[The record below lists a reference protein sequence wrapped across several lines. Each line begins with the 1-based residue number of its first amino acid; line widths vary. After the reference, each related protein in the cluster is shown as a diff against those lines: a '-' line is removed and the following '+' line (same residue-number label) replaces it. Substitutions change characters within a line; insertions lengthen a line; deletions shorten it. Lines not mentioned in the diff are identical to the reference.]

1 MNLGFKIQKANV
13 GIRISILEIPYV
25 PIFRQN
31 GQLWI
36 FGPKFAQKWV
46 LGSNFLSLDSESA
59 SLRYYVYQFLD
70 KTKNFEFL
78 ASNLP
83 KNWFWSWNFKNLSLD
98 LELASWDTMC
108 TNFQAERKTLNF
120 WAQTCCPKLDFGVG
134 ISKI

>member
-46 LGSNFLSLDSESA
+46 LGSNF
-59 SLRYYVYQFLD
+59 
-70 KTKNFEFL
+70 
-78 ASNLP
+78 
-83 KNWFWSWNFKNLSLD
+83 KNLSPD
-98 LELASWDTMC
+98 SELASWDTMC
-108 TNFQAERKTLNF
+108 TNFQTERKTLHF
-120 WAQTCCPKLDFGVG
+120 LAQTCCPKLDFGVG